1 VSGRFGGLGADED
14 ALQTDVYIESLLS
27 RQGLGPA
34 TATGAAPDEDDVLR
48 AARLLGRGLVR
59 FHPSFRFEEALAAR
73 LRRAADLMR
82 AGGQIMA
89 SDAPDTLDAFQG
101 RSAIVAGPPVVFE
114 TRPAVPGHHA
124 FDPRA
129 RGLLV
134 GGAIASGVSLA
145 GAVVLVWR
153 RNRRGLD

>member
-1 VSGRFGGLGADED
+1 VSGRFGGLGPDED

-27 RQGLGPA
+27 RQGLGPETLA
-34 TATGAAPDEDDVLR
+34 GAASDEDDLRR
-48 AARLLGRGLVR
+48 AAQLLGRGLVR

-73 LRRAADLMR
+73 LRRAAELMR
-82 AGGQIMA
+82 AGGQVMA
-89 SDAPDTLDAFQG
+89 GEAPDRMDPFPG

-114 TRPAVPGHHA
+114 TQPAVPGHLM
-124 FDPRA
+124 DPRA

-145 GAVVLVWR
+145 GAVVLAWR

>member
-1 VSGRFGGLGADED
+1 MSGRFGGLGADED

-34 TATGAAPDEDDVLR
+34 APAGAASDEDDLRR
-48 AARLLGRGLVR
+48 AAQLLGRGLVR

-82 AGGQIMA
+82 SGGQIVGG
-89 SDAPDTLDAFQG
+89 DAPGVLGPFQG
-101 RSAIVAGPPVVFE
+101 RSTVVAGPPVVFE
-114 TRPAVPGHHA
+114 TQPAVPGHHA

-145 GAVVLVWR
+145 GAVVLAWR

>member
-27 RQGLGPA
+27 RHGLGSA
-34 TATGAAPDEDDVLR
+34 LTDAGSDADDLRR

-73 LRRAADLMR
+73 LRRAAEVMR
-82 AGGQIMA
+82 AGGQA
-89 SDAPDTLDAFQG
+89 QAGDSRAGLAPFAG
-101 RSAIVAGPPVVFE
+101 RSPILSGPPVIFE
-114 TRPAVPGHHA
+114 ARPSATGH
-124 FDPRA
+124 FLDPRA

-145 GAVVLVWR
+145 GAMVLAWR

>member
-1 VSGRFGGLGADED
+1 MSGRFGGLGADED

-27 RQGLGPA
+27 RQALGPTT
-34 TATGAAPDEDDVLR
+34 TAGAASDEDEVLR
-48 AARLLGRGLVR
+48 AAQLLGRGLVR

-82 AGGQIMA
+82 AGGQVMA
-89 SDAPDTLDAFQG
+89 GDAPERFGPFQG

-114 TRPAVPGHHA
+114 TQPAVPGHHA

-145 GAVVLVWR
+145 GAVVLAWR

>member
-1 VSGRFGGLGADED
+1 MSGRFGGLGGDED

-34 TATGAAPDEDDVLR
+34 TAARAASDEDDLRR
-48 AARLLGRGLVR
+48 AAQLLGRGLVR

-82 AGGQIMA
+82 SGGQAMA
-89 SDAPDTLDAFQG
+89 GDASQGLGPSHG

-114 TRPAVPGHHA
+114 TQPAVAGHHA

-145 GAVVLVWR
+145 GAVVLAWR

>member
-1 VSGRFGGLGADED
+1 MSGRFGGLGADED

-34 TATGAAPDEDDVLR
+34 RGAGAASDEDDLRR
-48 AARLLGRGLVR
+48 AAQLLGRGLVR

-73 LRRAADLMR
+73 LRRAAELMR
-82 AGGQIMA
+82 AGGQVTA
-89 SDAPDTLDAFQG
+89 EDAPEGLDPFHG
-101 RSAIVAGPPVVFE
+101 RPAIIAGPPVVFE
-114 TRPAVPGHHA
+114 IQPAVAGHLL
-124 FDPRA
+124 DPRA

-145 GAVVLVWR
+145 GAVVLAWR

>member
-1 VSGRFGGLGADED
+1 VSGRVGGLGADED

-34 TATGAAPDEDDVLR
+34 TLVGDASDEDDLRR
-48 AARLLGRGLVR
+48 AAQLLGRGLVR

-73 LRRAADLMR
+73 LRRAAELMG
-82 AGGQIMA
+82 AGGQVA
-89 SDAPDTLDAFQG
+89 GDAPDRPGPFRG

-114 TRPAVPGHHA
+114 TQPAVPGHLL
-124 FDPRA
+124 DPRA

-145 GAVVLVWR
+145 GAVVLAWR

>member
-1 VSGRFGGLGADED
+1 VSGRLGGLGADED

-34 TATGAAPDEDDVLR
+34 APAGASDEDDLRR
-48 AARLLGRGLVR
+48 AAQLLGRGLVR

-73 LRRAADLMR
+73 LRRAAELMR
-82 AGGQIMA
+82 SGRQVVAGG
-89 SDAPDTLDAFQG
+89 APDVLGRFHD

-114 TRPAVPGHHA
+114 TQPAVPDHHA

-145 GAVVLVWR
+145 GAVVLAWR